1 MDTKNANGN
10 VSGTIRLFNMEITA
24 KMNII
29 FGLAKQKRNFLE
41 FRLRKNTQYLCP
53 DYNYQLNYSYLFLIY
68 RLFSTYFQDVCG

>member
-24 KMNII
+24 KVNII

-41 FRLRKNTQYLCP
+41 FRLKIC
-53 DYNYQLNYSYLFLIY
+53 Y
-68 RLFSTYFQDVCG
+68 RRINICVLGLDLHL